1 MKPATLL
8 PWRQTK
14 VLSQFLR
21 CEVSARGNKVAACEN
36 EQDAAYIAHA
46 CNYYPHLAAMLRD
59 LIVNPDVGSYGATM
73 ARAAQLLESCGEAK
87 TVGGGE

>member
-1 MKPATLL
+1 MRPATPP
-8 PWRQTK
+8 PWRQSK
-14 VLSQFLR
+14 VSTGDGLVL
-21 CEVSARGNKVAACEN
+21 ARGNPVCECVY